1 MKKNTIPKKVLTFR
15 VTEQERDA
23 FLNEAK
29 QKSLTI
35 QEYLLE
41 KLMQS
46 TTLLCVNET
55 VYRKYK
61 KLLNDIELEIERIR
75 DSDIIHR
82 TFRFLNGQRGG

>member
-35 QEYLLE
+35 QEYLLK